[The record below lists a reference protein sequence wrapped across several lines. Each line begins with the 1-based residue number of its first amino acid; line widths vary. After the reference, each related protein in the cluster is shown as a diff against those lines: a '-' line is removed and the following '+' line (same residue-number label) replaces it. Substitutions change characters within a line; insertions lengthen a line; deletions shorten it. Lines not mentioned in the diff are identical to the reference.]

1 MLFRKQVLGTRE
13 DAEKDG
19 VKVPLTLQE
28 YCVSVAPK
36 TSEPSQD
43 IDFYDDDYDD
53 GMDDDEDDDEEDFY
67 VEDDDDSGNE
77 ESWLR
82 ISPLFHSSSSS
93 SVSPLKR
100 HSKLLWMTFWFFSSI
115 FLRK

>member
-1 MLFRKQVLGTRE
+1 MFSFLKLFLVNFRKQVLGTKE
-13 DAEKDG
+13 EAEKDG

-36 TSEPSQD
+36 SSEPSQD

-53 GMDDDEDDDEEDFY
+53 GMDDDDEDDEDDFY

-77 ESWLR
+77 ES
-82 ISPLFHSSSSS
+82 
-93 SVSPLKR
+93 
-100 HSKLLWMTFWFFSSI
+100 
-115 FLRK
+115 